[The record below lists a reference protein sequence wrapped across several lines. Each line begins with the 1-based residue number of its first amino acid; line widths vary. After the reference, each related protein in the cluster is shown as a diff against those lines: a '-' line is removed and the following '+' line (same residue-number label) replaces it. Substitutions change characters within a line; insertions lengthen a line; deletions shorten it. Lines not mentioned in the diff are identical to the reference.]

1 MEKLHDVGGK
11 NARGRSMSRAL
22 FIARLRQ
29 GLKGLA
35 PDQIDEIVMDYEA
48 HFSDAI
54 AAGRNE
60 VDVAASLGDALQL
73 GNELRAEAKLKHWEE
88 KRTPKAFL
96 QASLGLIGLQ
106 AFNVFILLPVLLV
119 LGACALVV
127 AYVLYIVGATGLHLL
142 GGLGNGNVL
151 VPTLVGLGL
160 IGGVVGIGSLLALL
174 LGSGLGLL
182 GRYMRLNYRLLKPGE
197 EE

>member
-1 MEKLHDVGGK
+1 
-11 NARGRSMSRAL
+11 MSRTL

-54 AAGRNE
+54 AAGRSE
-60 VDVAASLGDALQL
+60 IDVAASLGDAMQL
-73 GNELRAEAKLKHWEE
+73 GNELRAEAKLRRWEE
-88 KRTPKAFL
+88 RRNPHTFV

-106 AFNVFILLPVLLV
+106 AFNIFILLPVILALAGCVLL
-119 LGACALVV
+119 A
-127 AYVLYIVGATGLHLL
+127 AYVLYIVGSTGLHLL
-142 GGLGNGNVL
+142 GGLLSGNGNVL
-151 VPTLVGLGL
+151 VPSLVGLGL
-160 IGGVVGIGSLLALL
+160 IAGVVGIGSLLALL

-182 GRYMRLNYRLLKPGE
+182 GRYVRLNYRLLKQEDE
-197 EE
+197 E

>member
-1 MEKLHDVGGK
+1 
-11 NARGRSMSRAL
+11 MSRAL

-35 PDQIDEIVMDYEA
+35 PDEIDEIVMDYEA

-54 AAGRNE
+54 AAGRDE
-60 VDVAASLGDALQL
+60 IDVAASLGDALQL
-73 GNELRAEAKLKHWEE
+73 GNELRAEAKLKRWEE
-88 KRTPKAFL
+88 RRTPHTFL

-106 AFNVFILLPVLLV
+106 AFNIFILLPVLLG
-119 LGACALVV
+119 LAACALVV
-127 AYVLYIVGATGLHLL
+127 AYLLYIAGATGVHLL
-142 GGLGNGNVL
+142 SGLLSGNGNVL

-160 IGGVVGIGSLLALL
+160 IAGVVGIGSLLALL
-174 LGSGLGLL
+174 LGSGLGAL